1 MGGKKKTNM
10 NKTLSKSQKEK
21 LSVLALLDAE
31 DAKIPANPGI
41 HSGAQKA
48 GEFEKLFEAA
58 TKEQDFKVGDVVTGL
73 VVEVQSDYVLVDINY
88 KSEGLIPINEFRV
101 VDGVRQ
107 IKPGDKIEVLIDRIE
122 NENGMIAL
130 SKDKADM
137 LRAWSDISKAAE
149 NEEIIEGL
157 VIAKVKGG
165 LSVDIGVKAFLP
177 GSQIDLRPVRNMDVY
192 LGKKY
197 KFKVIKFNKKRGN
210 IVLSRRAI
218 LEEERDTLKA
228 QTADQMKEGAT
239 VMGLVKNITDYGAF
253 IDLGGLDGL
262 LHITDM
268 SWGRIKHPSE
278 VINVGDEIKV
288 KILKY
293 DTEKERVSLGM
304 KQLTDDPW
312 AAVHAQYSIGSK
324 HKGKVVSVAEYG
336 AFVELGD
343 GVEGLIHVS
352 EMSWTKRV
360 KHANQ
365 IVQVEQQVDVQ
376 VLAIDM
382 ENRRISLGMKQ
393 LQTNPWLEMKETYPP
408 GTIIEGEVKSITDF
422 GVFIGIEEGIDGLV
436 HISDFSWTKRV
447 NHPSEMF
454 AKGQKVRAVVLGV
467 DTENERFSLG
477 IKQLEGD
484 PWSQIETKYGI
495 GTQHEVK
502 VTKTVDFGAFVELES
517 DIEGLIHISE
527 LTTDKVNTVEDF
539 IKPGQTIKAEVITI
553 DKDAR
558 KVGLSSKLVKLRE
571 QKGDVEDYAKKAIT
585 TSKTSLGD
593 VFGDQLKGLKKD

>member
-1 MGGKKKTNM
+1 M
-10 NKTLSKSQKEK
+10 NKTISKSQKEK
-21 LSVLALLDAE
+21 LSVLAMLDAE
-31 DAKIPANPGI
+31 DSKIQANPGFN
-41 HSGAQKA
+41 AQADKT
-48 GEFEKLFEAA
+48 GEFEKMFQAS
-58 TKEQDFKVGDVVTGL
+58 TQDQDFRVGDVVSGK

-107 IKPGDKIEVLIDRIE
+107 VKVGETVEVLIDRIE

-137 LRAWSDISKAAE
+137 LRAWTDISKAAE
-149 NEEIIEGL
+149 NEEIIEGT

-218 LEEERDTLKA
+218 LETERDSLKA
-228 QTADQMKEGAT
+228 QTADTMKEGAT
-239 VMGLVKNITDYGAF
+239 VTGLVKNITDYGAF
-253 IDLGGLDGL
+253 IDLGGIDGL

-278 VINVGDEIKV
+278 VISVGAEIQV

-304 KQLTDDPW
+304 KQLTEDPW
-312 AAVHAQYSIGSK
+312 SAVAAGFPIGSK
-324 HKGKVVSVAEYG
+324 VKGKVVSLAEYG
-336 AFVELGD
+336 AFVELGN

-365 IVQVEQQVDVQ
+365 VVQVDQEVDVQ
-376 VLAIDM
+376 VLAIDF
-382 ENRRISLGMKQ
+382 ENRKISLGMKQ
-393 LQTNPWLEMKETYPP
+393 LQANPWVEMKESYPP

-422 GVFIGIEEGIDGLV
+422 GVFIGIEDGIDGLV

-454 AKGQKVRAVVLGV
+454 AKGAKVRAVVLGV

-477 IKQLEGD
+477 VKQLESD
-484 PWSQIETKYGI
+484 PWSQIESKYGI

-527 LTTDKVNTVEDF
+527 LTVDKINTVEDF
-539 IKPGQTIKAEVITI
+539 AKVGSKIKAEVISI

-558 KVGLSSKLVKLRE
+558 KVGLSSKLVTLRE
-571 QKGDVEDYAKKAIT
+571 QKANVDDYVKKAAT
-585 TSKTSLGD
+585 TSKTSFGD
-593 VFGDQLKGLKKD
+593 MFGDQLKGLKKD